1 MKKLKNKITAILLI
15 IAFTQKM
22 GLGLF
27 VHAWLHEKS
36 IGLSADCKN
45 SAAHFQNVKCS
56 CIEDA
61 MIPFTNNTSA
71 ILIIS
76 PVKYFFN
83 FNNPLH
89 FFYSSA
95 SKIYYS
101 LRGPPAT
108 QEFFNTGKYLMPVK
122 RNGSAITGI
131 K

>member
-1 MKKLKNKITAILLI
+1 MKRLKNKITAILLI

-36 IGLSADCKN
+36 IGLSSDPKN
-45 SAAHFQNVKCS
+45 PVAHFQNGKCS

-61 MIPFTNNTSA
+61 MIPFTGSTAA
-71 ILIIS
+71 INIIS

-89 FFYSSA
+89 SFYSSE

-101 LRGPPAT
+101 LRGPPAI
-108 QEFFNTGKYLMPVK
+108 QEFF
-122 RNGSAITGI
+122 
-131 K
+131 